1 MCSWKEGWDCV
12 TNLEL
17 DLLGGAA
24 GSVDEHGLAESDNAL
39 LDTGDGTLE
48 HNEVVVDL
56 SVADEATHGGDGLL
70 GDIELGRGVTSVVTA
85 ANTVDLVVDRGTVVV
100 TVLTSTGNG
109 PLDWVGVSVREE
121 VMVKLQNIPC
131 EGCQAPI
138 QATLRRPL
146 WVFLGSFLVPQREVT
161 PEKP

>member
-1 MCSWKEGWDCV
+1 M
-12 TNLEL
+12 
-17 DLLGGAA
+17 
-24 GSVDEHGLAESDNAL
+24 DEHRLAESDDAL

-70 GDIELGRGVTSVVTA
+70 GDIELGRGVTSIVTA

-100 TVLTSTGNG
+100 TVLTGTSDG
-109 PLDWVGVSVREE
+109 PLDWVGVSIGE
-121 VMVKLQNIPC
+121 KTCKSDCQNIPC